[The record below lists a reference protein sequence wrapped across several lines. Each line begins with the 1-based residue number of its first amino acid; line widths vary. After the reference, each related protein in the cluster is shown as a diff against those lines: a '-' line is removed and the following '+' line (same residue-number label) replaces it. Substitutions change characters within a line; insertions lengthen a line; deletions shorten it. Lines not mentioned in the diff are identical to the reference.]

1 MLHLE
6 LARRNRRW
14 TQTQLSQVTRI
25 DQRFIS
31 TIERGE
37 GYPTPD
43 QLQRLATALN
53 VSTPGLLLEPVEP
66 AEALTMP
73 RRIEAHGVT
82 R

>member
-6 LARRNRRW
+6 LVRRNKRW
-14 TQTQLSQVTRI
+14 TQTQLSAVARI

-43 QLQRLATALN
+43 QLKRLAAALG
-53 VSTPGLLLEPVEP
+53 VDEPDLLLQEVTAQPEP
-66 AEALTMP
+66 
-73 RRIEAHGVT
+73 T